1 MKTMSMLTQLLIY
14 VAKIS
19 VCINFAIDYKS
30 PNSIASF
37 SLLIILFI
45 VDFILLKMN
54 GQDVRTIFDY
64 RLFNVCLNALL
75 LAVLLFMYIQNKD
88 HLSVFYLATLGLS
101 ILYEMVHAIK
111 QYVSI
116 ERLKQTV
123 QE

>member
-1 MKTMSMLTQLLIY
+1 MLTQLLIY
-14 VAKIS
+14 VSKIS

-64 RLFNVCLNALL
+64 RLFNVCLNAFL
-75 LAVLLFMYIQNKD
+75 LALLLFMYFQSKD

-101 ILYEMVHAIK
+101 VLYEMIHAIK